1 MAQLGLFARYIGA
14 GLMFIA
20 IGIAGCARQNNAPMG
35 PDANGE
41 AGAGVLNVADA
52 AIAGNDPAM
61 ALQVSQSV
69 LTSDPKNLSALYH
82 EAAAYYVMGRCED
95 AMAAYR
101 LALGIDA
108 KSTQAETGIGRCL
121 LQHNAAAAEAAFTA
135 AVRDDPGNAAA
146 LNDLG
151 IARDLQGNY
160 AGATQPYQQA
170 LLIAPGVLATE
181 VDLGM
186 SLALSGDGADALLYL
201 GPLATGTEATPK
213 IREDYAAALLAAGRT
228 SEARQVLAVDLRPD
242 QASEMM
248 ADFSNAIADAQRVTP
263 APAPPAVAAAAV
275 GLPTVADHPVW

>member
-1 MAQLGLFARYIGA
+1 MVA
-14 GLMFIA
+14 A
-20 IGIAGCARQNNAPMG
+20 IGIAGCTRQNTAPGM
-35 PDANGE
+35 DANGD

-69 LTSDPKNLSALYH
+69 LASDPGNLQALYH
-82 EAAAYYVMGRCED
+82 EAAAYYVVGRCED
-95 AMAAYR
+95 AIAAYR
-101 LALGIDA
+101 LALRIDA
-108 KSTQAETGIGRCL
+108 TSTQAETGIGRCL
-121 LQHNAAAAEAAFTA
+121 LQHDAAAAEAAFTA

-170 LLIAPGVLATE
+170 LLIAPGALATE

-228 SEARQVLAVDLRPD
+228 SEARQVLAVDLPPD
-242 QASEMM
+242 QVSVMM
-248 ADFSNAIADAQRVTP
+248 TDFSNAIADTQRL
-263 APAPPAVAAAAV
+263 APAPSPTAAAV
-275 GLPTVADHPVW
+275 LPTVASPPASVQTLAGATPVQAFGDGMLR